1 VDLRATVAYARATH
15 VEACP
20 DIGPACA
27 SEPQPEPYWHDVST
41 VVSEI
46 PLEVTYGVLP
56 WLAAEVRLPLR
67 IVGVW
72 PRYSTFEGVELPLSF
87 DEHHRRE
94 TLVGPADP
102 WVTARIGGT
111 AFGVVANARIGLS
124 LPLGKTE
131 PDPYALG
138 RLGLPHQ
145 HIQFGSGTVMPVL
158 GGSVQRGWSRVE
170 VGLSAFAV
178 FNFADNSHGYRAP
191 SRGLVSMRV
200 TAPFL
205 HRKLRPFVAL
215 DFNVETTERWH
226 GRLGDEGRTDRADIL
241 AGGGV
246 AWQVEPR
253 WAVDVAFRMR
263 LARLSEATTL
273 DYPGFLQ
280 VGGTFMLDTPSPFV
294 PAASPPSSNW

>member
-1 VDLRATVAYARATH
+1 VDVRATVAYARAIH
-15 VEACP
+15 VEECP
-20 DIGPACA
+20 DIGPGCA

-46 PLEVTYGVLP
+46 PVEVTYGVLP
-56 WLAAEVRLPLR
+56 WLAAELRVPLR

-72 PRYSTFEGVELPLSF
+72 PRYSTFDGVELPLSF

-94 TLVGPADP
+94 TLFGPGDP
-102 WVTARIGGT
+102 WVTARIGASFSGI
-111 AFGVVANARIGLS
+111 VANARFGVS
-124 LPLGKTE
+124 LPLGETE

-145 HIQFGSGTVMPVL
+145 HIQFGSGTVMPVI
-158 GGSVQRGWSRVE
+158 GGSVQRAWSRVE
-170 VGLSAFAV
+170 AGLSAFAV
-178 FNFADNSHGYRAP
+178 FSFADNSRGYRSP
-191 SRGLVSMRV
+191 SRGLVSTRLTV
-200 TAPFL
+200 PFL

-215 DFNVETTERWH
+215 DFNVEATERWH

-246 AWQVEPR
+246 AWQFEPR
-253 WAVDVAFRMR
+253 WSVDAAFRMR
-263 LARLSEATTL
+263 VVRLSEATTL

-280 VGGTFMLDTPSPFV
+280 VGGTFMLDTPSLFV
-294 PAASPPSSNW
+294 SNEPASSSNW

>member
-1 VDLRATVAYARATH
+1 MAYARAVH

-27 SEPQPEPYWHDVST
+27 SDPQPDPYWHDVKT
-41 VVSEI
+41 LVSEI
-46 PLEVTYGVLP
+46 PLEASYGILP
-56 WLAAEVRLPLR
+56 WLAAEVRIPLR

-72 PRYSTFEGVELPLSF
+72 PRYATFDGVELPLSY

-102 WVTARIGGT
+102 WMTARVGWRLAALT
-111 AFGVVANARIGLS
+111 ASARVGVS
-124 LPLGKTE
+124 LPLGRTE

-145 HIQFGSGTVMPVL
+145 HIQFGSGTVMPVVS
-158 GGSVQRGWSRVE
+158 GTVQYAWPRVA
-170 VGLSAFAV
+170 VSATAFGV
-178 FNFADNSHGYRAP
+178 FNFVDNSYGYRAP
-191 SRGLVSMRV
+191 SRGLVSLRV

-205 HRKLRPFVAL
+205 QGKLRPFVAI
-215 DFNVETTERWH
+215 DANVETTERWH
-226 GRLGDEGRTDRADIL
+226 GKLGEEGRTDRADIL

-246 AWQVEPR
+246 AWQLEPR
-253 WAVDVAFRMR
+253 WSIDFAFRMR
-263 LARLSEATTL
+263 VARLAERSTL

-280 VGGTFMLDTPSPFV
+280 VGGTFMLDTPSPF
-294 PAASPPSSNW
+294 SPKPESSDSNW